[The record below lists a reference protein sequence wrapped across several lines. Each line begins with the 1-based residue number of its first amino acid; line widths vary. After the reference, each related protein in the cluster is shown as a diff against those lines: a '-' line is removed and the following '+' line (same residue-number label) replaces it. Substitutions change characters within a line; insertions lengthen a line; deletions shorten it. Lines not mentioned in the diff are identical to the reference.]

1 MRLVAAGLRKL
12 VRRPATWVTFGVL
25 VGIMALVFVLS
36 GVTADRFATRP
47 GARAAIALVTFPG
60 AYEAVL
66 AFVVGLGGLLAVI
79 YGAAIAGS
87 EWTWGTLKNAVARG
101 ESRTRY
107 AVTTYAS
114 AAVLLAVG
122 TLLAF
127 ALGVIAAAIGAT
139 IAGVSIGGLTDAS
152 ALGQAPEKL
161 VRGYIGIVEEGAIGF
176 AIATFARSQLAGI
189 GAGIAVYFGEQFST
203 IFLPDIVKYLPFNAA
218 QAAANLTA
226 SQFGGGGGS
235 IGVTRLTPDVALFVV
250 GTWLLGA
257 LVISALVT
265 ERAEITG

>member
-1 MRLVAAGLRKL
+1 VRLFAAGIRKL
-12 VRRPATWVTFGVL
+12 VRRPATFVTFGVL
-25 VGIMALVFVLS
+25 VGLMALIFILS
-36 GVTADRFATRP
+36 GVTAGRFPERQ
-47 GARAAIALVTFPG
+47 GSRVAIALLTFPG

-122 TLLAF
+122 MLLAF
-127 ALGVIAAAIGAT
+127 ALGVVAAAIGAT
-139 IAGVSIGGLTDAS
+139 VAGVSLSGLNDPT
-152 ALGQAPEKL
+152 ALGEAPEKL

-176 AIATFARSQLAGI
+176 AIATLARSQLAGI

-218 QAAANLTA
+218 QAAANITG

-235 IGVTRLTPDVALFVV
+235 VGIARLAPDTA
-250 GTWLLGA
+250 A
-257 LVISALVT
+257 LVVVAWLVAALVVSAVVT